1 MVSAKKVSGQV
12 TIYAALSLMVIVSLI
27 VTCVRYAKQTQMF
40 AELDMST
47 RMSIESVFA
56 GYHNQL
62 QDEFDILALSTQQC
76 SDEKF
81 EYYASNNIDGM
92 ANVNDIQYRSSY
104 IQDKKYMT
112 DNNGEGLEKQIL
124 LYMKNGIY
132 LDIINEIGNID
143 KVTKKSDTLKRL
155 TDEIMDLDE
164 KVVMLDQSALK
175 LIELIEGLKI
185 DNNGMI
191 LSNGLPEL
199 VQSGFAKQIILKE
212 LSMDAVSIYNSNV
225 YHCVTLSQNRY
236 VN

>member
-12 TIYAALSLMVIVSLI
+12 TIYAALSLMVVVSLI

-62 QDEFDILALSTQQC
+62 QDEFDILALSNQQC

-81 EYYASNNIDGM
+81 EYYARNNIDGM

-143 KVTKKSDTLKRL
+143 KVTKKSDTLKKL

-185 DNNGMI
+185 GNNGMI

-212 LSMDAVSIYNSNV
+212 LSMEAVSIYKIGRAHV
-225 YHCVTLSQNRY
+225 
-236 VN
+236 